1 MTYDIYGNHLRRGHC
16 EVHPWVHEEYPCSIC
31 YSESVKRKVKAPEV
45 KFQEWAEAQQAEFY
59 AQQERD
65 YYESLAR
72 QRSLMYRIVDLLA
85 TIIGGMNNSILKY
98 REKILRETVQQ

>member
-1 MTYDIYGNHLRRGHC
+1 MNKYDM
-16 EVHPWVHEEYPCSIC
+16 
-31 YSESVKRKVKAPEV
+31 ADPETM
-45 KFQEWAEAQQAEFY
+45 FQEWAEAKQAEFY